1 MTEINKNNYAFI
13 DSQNLNLGIQKLG
26 WKLDYRRFRVY
37 LQEKYGVKKA
47 YLFIGYMPR
56 HASLYRSL
64 ENFGYNLVFKPIV
77 ENHDG
82 RIKGN
87 IDAEL
92 VLEAMIEFQNYNQ
105 AIIVTGD
112 GDFYCL
118 VKYLIAQKKFMR
130 LIVPDR
136 YHYSVLLRAAKPI
149 TFMNDLKQRL
159 EYKKTSP
166 ALTGDVV
173 GGST

>member
-1 MTEINKNNYAFI
+1 MGKNNKNNYAFI
-13 DSQNLNLGIQKLG
+13 DSQNLNLGIKKLG
-26 WKLDYRRFRVY
+26 WKLDYKRFRVY
-37 LQEKYGVKKA
+37 LQEKYGAKKA
-47 YLFIGYMPR
+47 YLFIGYIPR
-56 HASLYRSL
+56 YASLYRSL
-64 ENFGYNLVFKPIV
+64 ENFGYSIIFKPII
-77 ENHDG
+77 ETHDG
-82 RIKGN
+82 QVKGN

-92 VLEAMIEFQNYNQ
+92 VLQTMIEYQNYDQ
-105 AIIVTGD
+105 AIIVIGD

-118 VKYLIAQKKFMR
+118 VKYLAAQKKFMR
-130 LIVPDR
+130 LIVPNR
-136 YHYSVLLRAAKPI
+136 YRYSVLLRVTKPI